1 MNALVEQKTGV
12 VVAPADQR
20 MAVAEVLA
28 HAQTI
33 QQVLAQ
39 AMKEGVDFGT
49 IPGTDKPTLLQPG
62 ADKLAMTF
70 RIAHEFSTEDLSTPD
85 CARYRVKCVGRHQI
99 TGVVLGEGM
108 GECSGAEEKYRWR
121 RAVCDEEYDEAPA
134 NLRRIKFAKGKGG
147 QVYKNKQVRTE
158 PADAAN
164 TVLKMAVKRAKIA
177 MVLNVTGASAVFGQD
192 LEDLAPELRD
202 AFEGRAPSGATGE
215 VIPLTPEQLAEWEAA
230 SKKGRKAGRAF
241 WLAWPQSARDGA
253 TDEQKQRMWAI
264 AEAADAAPPPPAAA
278 APTPAPAEA
287 PPPPPADDDFVA
299 AMNAAEQAAAAEGAA
314 GA

>member
-1 MNALVEQKTGV
+1 
-12 VVAPADQR
+12 

-85 CARYRVKCVGRHQI
+85 CARYRVKCIGRHQA
-99 TGVVLGEGM
+99 TGIVLGEGM

-121 RAVCDEEYDEAPA
+121 RAVCDEEFDETPA
-134 NLRRIKFAKGKGG
+134 NMRRIKFAKGKGG
-147 QVYKNKQVRTE
+147 AVYKNKQVRTE

-192 LEDLAPELRD
+192 LEDLSPELRD
-202 AFEGRAPSGATGE
+202 AFDGKTTGGGGE
-215 VIPLTPEQLAEWEAA
+215 VKPLTPEQLATWEAEA
-230 SKKGRKAGRAF
+230 RKGKKAATAF
-241 WLAWPQSARDGA
+241 WRAWPQALRDAA
-253 TDEQKQRMWAI
+253 TEEQKQRMWTL
-264 AEAADAAPPPPAAA
+264 AEAADAPAGAAAKPAATEPGA
-278 APTPAPAEA
+278 APAAEPAPA
-287 PPPPPADDDFVA
+287 PPPADDDFVA
-299 AMNAAEQAAAAEGAA
+299 AMNAAETAAAAEGAA